1 MNAIQILP
9 KKIINLTKKRKVSL
23 SLNSSQSLLN
33 IDVFFKNKEGRSEK
47 FSEEEIEFQRRLFE
61 KYAIEKKRIDEE
73 SIEIQNKL
81 KLEEECKQDKSKNKK
96 DQIRKNT
103 QPSKLL
109 HNLRSLIKLSISFRL
124 SL

>member
-1 MNAIQILP
+1 MKAIQILP
-9 KKIINLTKKRKVSL
+9 KKKINLTKKRKVSL
-23 SLNSSQSLLN
+23 FLNSSQSLLN

-96 DQIRKNT
+96 DQNRKYT

-109 HNLRSLIKLSISFRL
+109 HNLSSLIKLSISFRL
-124 SL
+124 RL